1 MKNIYL
7 FVTFAIVS
15 VNSYVTKNT
24 NSTKS
29 PKVTSSHYKINEKKY
44 ESLKTF
50 TEEERGVYLDDV
62 LFALKSHNW
71 TSEEIPCLNQTLQML
86 QNLQNFT
93 LWAVWQWD
101 SISSEPQGLLF
112 GNGFHLGNFDQCMDA
127 PWHNNYPDLR
137 TQYCLADIV
146 LERSDRA
153 PRKRSKD
160 LANPY
165 QSALDIIEHRSL
177 FMRPLNHLSWG
188 LCVPRSC
195 QRQSVQ
201 RLFGILLAHSHLG
214 AAGLRARISV
224 PDPCQS
230 GDKPRQYDTLF
241 YSFITFTILFT
252 GLILLCTYIRQR
264 TKDSDNNSM
273 KNQVLKALCLR
284 NNYADILKVNKSG
297 LDVFY
302 GIRFLSMCLITM
314 DHQFGI
320 ANGGPISNGA
330 QVDEDA
336 VSFTGLLVL
345 HNDLF
350 VDTFFLL
357 SGFLS
362 ANTLSTFKKMP
373 NLFIL
378 ILKRYVRLTVA
389 FAYIIFF
396 VCSVYPFTGSGPLW
410 SRAIAL
416 ETDQCRKNWWLS
428 LLMLNN
434 YIDSENICIVVSW
447 YIPCD
452 FHFFVVTLLLY
463 WLYRTQPKMGVV
475 SAVVV
480 SIGALVSPALVNYYN
495 NLPPIQ
501 LFTYDFLSSPRSQRQ
516 FQLTYIKSHTRYAA
530 YLVGF
535 FSGLYFAH
543 CKAIGNI
550 KRISR
555 KYSVLG
561 ACISLVV
568 MFGLMLYGA
577 TYVWRS
583 YELVA
588 GTVYATLE
596 RPLFASS
603 IALLVLCC
611 SMGHVPLIKGFLSW
625 YPWAPL
631 SRLSYGLYLT
641 HSSIIAR
648 NVFSARGS
656 QRADTFLFLIQT
668 GGVIIMGSIAALYIL
683 LIFELPIN
691 NLLNLC
697 FIKRK
702 KTSENNHTIRD
713 VESEKG
719 NDNRGFIREH
729 RRSLPSPASVIS
741 KF

>member
-1 MKNIYL
+1 MKI
-7 FVTFAIVS
+7 FIFIAFSIVS
-15 VNSYVTKNT
+15 VNSYVTKSI

-29 PKVTSSHYKINEKKY
+29 PDVSSSHYKINEKKY

-62 LFALKSHNW
+62 LFALKNQNW
-71 TSEEIPCLNQTLQML
+71 TSEEVPCLNQTLQLL

-101 SISSEPQGLLF
+101 SISSEPQGLLY
-112 GNGFHLGNFDQCMDA
+112 GNRFHLGNFDQCMDA
-127 PWHNNYPDLR
+127 PWRNNYPDLS

-146 LERSDRA
+146 LERSDKA
-153 PRKRSKD
+153 PRKRDKNLD
-160 LANPY
+160 DPY

-177 FMRPLNHLSWG
+177 FMRSLNDLTWG
-188 LCVPRSC
+188 LCVPSSC
-195 QRQSVQ
+195 QRQSVR
-201 RLFGILLAHSHLG
+201 RLFGTLLAHSHLG
-214 AAGLRARISV
+214 AAGLRARITV

-230 GDKPRQYDTLF
+230 SDKPRQYDALF
-241 YSFITFTILFT
+241 YSFIAFSTSFTAFIM
-252 GLILLCTYIRQR
+252 LCTYLRRRI
-264 TKDSDNNSM
+264 KDSETNSLRSH
-273 KNQVLKALCLR
+273 VLKALCLR
-284 NNYADILKVNKSG
+284 SNYADMLKVNKSG

-302 GIRFLSMCLITM
+302 GIRFLSICLIVM

-320 ANGGPISNGA
+320 ANAGPISNGA
-330 QVDEDA
+330 QVDKVA
-336 VSFTGLLVL
+336 ISLSGLLIL

-362 ANTLSTFKKMP
+362 ATAISAYKKLP
-373 NLFIL
+373 NLFFI
-378 ILKRYVRLTVA
+378 ILKRYVRLAVA
-389 FAYIIFF
+389 YAYLIFY

-410 SRAIAL
+410 SRAVAL
-416 ETDQCRKNWWLS
+416 DTDQCRKNWWLS

-463 WLYRTQPKMGVV
+463 WLYKTHPKTGVV
-475 SAVVV
+475 SAIVV
-480 SIGALVSPALVNYYN
+480 SIGALIAPALVNYYN
-495 NLPPIQ
+495 NLPPVQ
-501 LFTYDFLSSPRSQRQ
+501 LFTYDFLSNPRIQRQ

-535 FSGLYFAH
+535 FSGLYFSH
-543 CKAIGNI
+543 CKATGNI

-561 ACISLVV
+561 TCISLV
-568 MFGLMLYGA
+568 MTFGVMLYGA
-577 TYVWRS
+577 TFVWRS

-641 HSSIIAR
+641 HAIIISR
-648 NVFSARGS
+648 NVYSTRVS
-656 QRADTFLFLIQT
+656 QRADIFIYFTETL
-668 GGVIIMGSIAALYIL
+668 GVVVIGTIGALYIL
-683 LIFELPIN
+683 LVFELPIN

-697 FIKRK
+697 FMMNAK
-702 KTSENNHTIRD
+702 KTHENRSSRD
-713 VESEKG
+713 VESDKG
-719 NDNRGFIREH
+719 TVNRGFVQEH
-729 RRSLPSPASVIS
+729 RQRLPSPTNVIS
-741 KF
+741 KM

>member
-1 MKNIYL
+1 MKSIYL
-7 FVTFAIVS
+7 FVTLAIVN

-29 PKVTSSHYKINEKKY
+29 PKASSSYYKINVKKY

-71 TSEEIPCLNQTLQML
+71 TSEEVPCLKQTLQMM

-101 SISSEPQGLLF
+101 SISSEPQGLLY
-112 GNGFHLGNFDQCMDA
+112 GNRFHLGNFDQCMDS
-127 PWHNNYPDLR
+127 PWHKNYPDLR

-146 LERSDRA
+146 LERSDRT
-153 PRKRSKD
+153 PRKRNKD
-160 LANPY
+160 LNDPY

-177 FMRPLNHLSWG
+177 FMRPLNYLTWG
-188 LCVPRSC
+188 LCVPSTC
-195 QRQSVQ
+195 QRQSVR

-214 AAGLRARISV
+214 AAGLRARIAV
-224 PDPCQS
+224 PEPCQS
-230 GDKPRQYDTLF
+230 SEKPRQYDVLF
-241 YSFITFTILFT
+241 YSFIAFTTLFT
-252 GLILLCTYIRQR
+252 AIVLLCTYIRQR
-264 TKDSDNNSM
+264 SKESDSNSM

-284 NNYADILKVNKSG
+284 NNYADILKVNKGG

-302 GIRFLSMCLITM
+302 GIRFLSICLITM
-314 DHQFGI
+314 DHQFGL
-320 ANGGPISNGA
+320 ANGGPISNGV

-336 VSFTGLLVL
+336 VSFKGLLVL

-362 ANTLSTFKKMP
+362 ANTLSAFKKLP
-373 NLFIL
+373 NLFII
-378 ILKRYVRLTVA
+378 ILKRYVRLIVA
-389 FAYIIFF
+389 YAYIIFYI
-396 VCSVYPFTGSGPLW
+396 CSVYPFTGSGPLW
-410 SRAIAL
+410 GRAIAL
-416 ETDQCRKNWWLS
+416 DTDQCRKNWWLS

-463 WLYRTQPKMGVV
+463 WLYRTQPKMGVAC
-475 SAVVV
+475 AVVV
-480 SIGALVSPALVNYYN
+480 SICALIAPALLNYYHK
-495 NLPPIQ
+495 LPPIQ
-501 LFTYDFLSSPRSQRQ
+501 LFTYDFLSSPRSQQQ

-535 FSGLYFAH
+535 FSGLYFSH
-543 CKAIGNI
+543 CKATGNV

-561 ACISLVV
+561 ACLSLVV
-568 MFGLMLYGA
+568 TFGLMLYGA

-583 YELVA
+583 YEWVA
-588 GTVYATLE
+588 GTIYATLE

-611 SMGHVPLIKGFLSW
+611 SMGHVPLIKSFLSW
-625 YPWAPL
+625 YPWVPL

-641 HSSIIAR
+641 HTIIISR
-648 NVFSARGS
+648 NVFSTRVS
-656 QRADTFLFLIQT
+656 QRADTFLFLTQT
-668 GGVIIMGSIAALYIL
+668 LGVIMMGSIAALYIL
-683 LIFELPIN
+683 LVYELPIN

-697 FIKRK
+697 FTTKN
-702 KTSENNHTIRD
+702 KTNENNHDADSQKRT
-713 VESEKG
+713 
-719 NDNRGFIREH
+719 DNRGILQEH
-729 RRSLPSPASVIS
+729 RHSLPSPASVVS